1 MVISGKGPLRR
12 ALSARPRRRSAA
24 VVVAALLGLAAC
36 GGPDEDT
43 GPDPTAA
50 TTTTAPASTSTGPT
64 STTGDTTST
73 SGGPSPTGGTF
84 EGAVT
89 PTSAP
94 APPGTEVAL
103 LSAVRVAGQPG
114 FDRVVFEFADA
125 QVPGYDVR
133 YLDGPARQ
141 DGSGDEVDVAGG
153 ARLEVRMAPAS
164 GVDLRRGT
172 FEETYPG
179 PGRVAGDTDVVT
191 EVVRTGDFEANLT
204 WVIGLDREVP
214 YRVEVLGGPARVVLD
229 LATG

>member
-1 MVISGKGPLRR
+1 M
-12 ALSARPRRRSAA
+12 
-24 VVVAALLGLAAC
+24 VAALLGLAAC
-36 GGPDEDT
+36 GGTDEDT
-43 GPDPTAA
+43 GPDPTAL
-50 TTTTAPASTSTGPT
+50 TTTTTEGTTSTGPP
-64 STTGDTTST
+64 STGGDATTTSR
-73 SGGPSPTGGTF
+73 GPSPTGGAF
-84 EGAVT
+84 GGATT

-114 FDRVVFEFADA
+114 FDRVVFEFSDA

-133 YLDGPARQ
+133 YLDGPAVQ

-172 FEETYPG
+172 FEETYAG
-179 PGRVAGDTDVVT
+179 PARVAGDTGVVT

-214 YRVEVLGGPARVVLD
+214 YRVEVLDGPARVVID